1 MSGEEPVWLP
11 PFPEASCLFSIAG
24 MKDTPDEPEEKA
36 PVKTGLM
43 GALMGQAAD
52 KGDNNSNS
60 SGNGTSKESPLGQ
73 IGASVMSAESG
84 ERDSRLG
91 MPAGMGPS
99 ANALR
104 AAANPEGGQRS
115 PMVRSMIL
123 EKPPSFKVCA
133 LHHFSA
139 LYVQRCNNFRGISA
153 PNIVWLEAG
162 SAPTLEACLL
172 EAQAMEACFFLLFSR
187 VVRSGT

>member
-1 MSGEEPVWLP
+1 
-11 PFPEASCLFSIAG
+11 
-24 MKDTPDEPEEKA
+24 MKDNAEEPEEKA
-36 PVKTGLM
+36 PAKTGLM

-73 IGASVMSAESG
+73 IGASVMSAESA
-84 ERDSRLG
+84 ERESRLG

-123 EKPPSFKVCA
+123 EKPPSFKVRA
-133 LHHFSA
+133 LHHFLGCMYSA
-139 LYVQRCNNFRGISA
+139 ARTSEGLLHNTLYGLCWQRSCAERLY
-153 PNIVWLEAG
+153 P
-162 SAPTLEACLL
+162 
-172 EAQAMEACFFLLFSR
+172 
-187 VVRSGT
+187 